1 MAEKKKILYIVE
13 AMGGGVFT
21 YIVDLANELVNS
33 YDMYIAYAVRKQTPQ
48 NYKDYFDKRIHL
60 IEVKNFGRVIDPA
73 KDIAAFFEVKKIAA
87 KIKPDVIHLH
97 SSKAG
102 AIGRVAFN
110 GKIPMFYTPHGYS
123 FLMENYKPMKR
134 RMFKVIESVCAKRN
148 CTTISCSVG
157 EHQESLKLTKHATY
171 VNNGINMAELQEIID
186 KTEKVEHPFTVYTLG
201 RICYQKNPTLFNEI
215 AESLPDV
222 KFVWIGDGEL
232 RDQLTSENIEITGW
246 ADRSTAIR
254 YAVNADVF
262 LLPSRWEGLPI
273 SLLESMYMKKACVV
287 SNVIGNRDVIHN
299 GENGFVCTKVEDFVK
314 AIEECQGEVEKLT
327 EAELGNKCKD
337 NYSSVLVGSDQ
348 LWLPGNIAA
357 DYYTLNFVP
366 ETVNSIAYATSFGQ
380 SSLPKN
386 SAKKAEVFLKKIK
399 HIGVREESGQKL
411 VKEIANRDVP
421 VVCDPT
427 LLFTG
432 DEWMAI
438 QQKEPIIKG
447 KYILCY
453 FLGNNPPHRE
463 FAKRLK
469 EVTGCKII
477 ALTHL
482 DEFVKS
488 DEGYA
493 DETPYDIDPAD
504 FLNLIR
510 NAEYVCTDSFHCSVF
525 SILYKRQFFTFRRYN
540 RNTKQSTNSRLDTL
554 FHMAGITGRLL
565 TGEENMSQE
574 MYPDETG

>member
-33 YDMYIAYAVRKQTPQ
+33 YDMYIAYAVRKQTPG

-60 IEVKNFGRVIDPA
+60 IEVKNFGRAIDPA
-73 KDIAAFFEVKKIAA
+73 KDIAAFFEVKKIVAE
-87 KIKPDVIHLH
+87 IKPDVIHLH

-134 RMFKVIESVCAKRN
+134 RMFKLIESVCAKRN

-157 EHQESLKLTKHATY
+157 EH
-171 VNNGINMAELQEIID
+171 
-186 KTEKVEHPFTVYTLG
+186 
-201 RICYQKNPTLFNEI
+201 
-215 AESLPDV
+215 
-222 KFVWIGDGEL
+222 
-232 RDQLTSENIEITGW
+232 
-246 ADRSTAIR
+246 
-254 YAVNADVF
+254 
-262 LLPSRWEGLPI
+262 
-273 SLLESMYMKKACVV
+273 
-287 SNVIGNRDVIHN
+287 
-299 GENGFVCTKVEDFVK
+299 
-314 AIEECQGEVEKLT
+314 
-327 EAELGNKCKD
+327 
-337 NYSSVLVGSDQ
+337 SSVLVGSDQ

-380 SSLPKN
+380 SSLPKD
-386 SAKKAEVFLKKIK
+386 STKKAELFLKKIK

-411 VKEIANRDVP
+411 VKEIADRNVP

-432 DEWMAI
+432 DEWMSI
-438 QQKEPIIKG
+438 QKKEPIVEG

-469 EVTGCKII
+469 EATGCKII

-554 FHMAGITGRLL
+554 FNMAGITGRLL
-565 TGEENMSQE
+565 TGEENIVDCLKIETDFESVHKKLEGIRQKSYE
-574 MYPDETG
+574 YLLAALKDEGSTDL